1 VRPRPVLL
9 ALVLVLL
16 GGAPAGAQNSAPAG
30 GSFRVEAEP
39 DTLGRRGPA
48 LAGWLYNDHVFTVSN
63 VRLRVD
69 VLDPAGQVVGSGEG
83 WVYGNV
89 PAGGRAY
96 FFVTVPR
103 YAATYRYEVVRFDR
117 LQFE

>member
-1 VRPRPVLL
+1 MRLALALLLVAVTLL
-9 ALVLVLL
+9 A
-16 GGAPAGAQNSAPAG
+16 GSTAAQVSVPAG
-30 GSFRVEAEP
+30 GAFRVEGEP

-48 LAGWLYNDHVFTVSN
+48 IVGWLYNDHAFTVSN

-69 VLDPAGQVVGSGEG
+69 VLDPAGQSVGSGEG

-89 PAGGRAY
+89 PARGRAY

-103 YAATYRYEVVRFDR
+103 YAATYRYEVVRYDR

>member
-1 VRPRPVLL
+1 VRL
-9 ALVLVLL
+9 ALVLLL
-16 GGAPAGAQNSAPAG
+16 VAITLVAGAAVAQNSAPAG
-30 GSFRVEAEP
+30 GPFRVEAEP

-48 LAGWLYNDHVFTVSN
+48 LTGWLYNDHAFTVSN

-69 VLDPAGQVVGSGEG
+69 VLDPAGQPVGSGEG

-89 PAGGRAY
+89 PARGRAY

-103 YAATYRYEVVRFDR
+103 YAASYRYEVVRFDR
-117 LQFE
+117 QQFE

>member
-1 VRPRPVLL
+1 MALL
-9 ALVLVLL
+9 LIAVTVVP
-16 GGAPAGAQNSAPAG
+16 GTAVAQDTAPAG
-30 GSFRVEAEP
+30 GAFRVEAEP

-48 LAGWLYNDHVFTVSN
+48 LVGWLYNDHAFAVTN

-69 VLDPAGQVVGSGEG
+69 ALDTAGQPVASGEG

-89 PAGGRAY
+89 PARGRAY